1 MFNERGELIAI
12 TASKITDAD
21 NMGFGIPVD
30 TLKKVLENI
39 ESLDR
44 SVFNVQC
51 NSCDEFISE
60 EDEYCPC
67 CGDKLPEEIFKE
79 RD

>member
-1 MFNERGELIAI
+1 MNVVELIAI

-51 NSCDEFISE
+51 NSCDEHFLKKMNIALVAVTS
-60 EDEYCPC
+60 CRKKSLKR
-67 CGDKLPEEIFKE
+67 GD
-79 RD
+79 

>member
-39 ESLDR
+39 EVWTALFLMCSVIVAMNSFPKKMNIALVAVTSCRKKSLKR
-44 SVFNVQC
+44 
-51 NSCDEFISE
+51 
-60 EDEYCPC
+60 
-67 CGDKLPEEIFKE
+67 GD
-79 RD
+79 

>member
-60 EDEYCPC
+60 EDE
-67 CGDKLPEEIFKE
+67 
-79 RD
+79 